1 MSFVRKK
8 RGFKEI
14 YKFGEEKEPKKA
26 RSGELIRCKF
36 MGIYHD
42 VEINEKTTENGKTT
56 CLSEIFRIELVE
68 GYYIATLRK
77 DICIEVSENGTIF
90 KFVQSETTNP
100 PVVLGSGSFGI
111 VFKIMGTDGKWYV
124 VKSFDDSHLARDEWI
139 SLEKVSGKHLCIQL
153 ACGYQI
159 HRDGDLKHIIVSEHQ
174 GDLTLSECIRK
185 TNGKCHLEL
194 LIQLFF
200 GLLAGIYE
208 IHRQG
213 RIHGDIKIENIICMK
228 NLDGTY
234 QLVLIDF
241 GYSKKI
247 GELIDNPN
255 SIYTWWFRCWRM
267 FLDKLMKGF
276 PFVKPVLI
284 SPVMD
289 WWAFFVSM
297 LHSFTDQSIDFLGF
311 RSKTQEEARQ
321 VMSENSCALWL
332 MKKMNNLGFSI
343 TDISFIQQ
351 IYFVLLNK
359 QGPEQFLKIFN
370 SFEFTLDEPDKIYVE
385 YVEEFHKL
393 RNESPIIGHVERI
406 FHPMRMLCDKKDADI
421 SEILRAMTD
430 LFVEILRDG
439 ADLSLLDAL
448 GIEHIESWFAK
459 LEEIVKMIDKIG
471 SIYF

>member
-1 MSFVRKK
+1 MSSVVKK

-14 YKFGEEKEPKKA
+14 YNLEEKEPKKA

-77 DICIEVSENGTIF
+77 DICIEVSENRTIF

-111 VFKIMGTDGKWYV
+111 VFKIMGTDGKCYV

-139 SLEKVSGKHLCIQL
+139 FLEKVSGKHLCIQL
-153 ACGYQI
+153 ACGHQI
-159 HRDGDLKHIIVSEHQ
+159 HRDGDLKHIIVSEYQ
-174 GDLTLSECIRK
+174 GDLTLSECRRRNK
-185 TNGKCHLEL
+185 GKCQLGS
-194 LIQLFF
+194 LITLF
-200 GLLAGIYE
+200 LNSSCVINK
-208 IHRQG
+208 IHRQDL
-213 RIHGDIKIENIICMK
+213 IHGDIKPDNIILMK
-228 NLDGTY
+228 NPNGRY
-234 QLVLIDF
+234 QFVLIDF
-241 GYSKKI
+241 GLSKKI

-255 SIYTWWFRCWRM
+255 SIYTWWFRCSPMVLNECVR
-267 FLDKLMKGF
+267 KF
-276 PFVKPVLI
+276 PFVKPVRI
-284 SPVMD
+284 SPIMD

-297 LHSFTDQSIDFLGF
+297 LHSFSDRSIDFLGF
-311 RSKTQEEARQ
+311 RYKTEEQARR

-359 QGPEQFLKIFN
+359 QGPQQFLKIFN
-370 SFEFTLDEPDKIYVE
+370 SFGFTLDEPEKKYAE

-393 RNESPIIGHVERI
+393 RNESPIIGHVKRI

-430 LFVEILRDG
+430 LFVKILRDG

-448 GIEHIESWFAK
+448 GIEHIKSWLAK
-459 LEEIVKMIDKIG
+459 LKGIVKMIDKIG

>member
-1 MSFVRKK
+1 MNSVGRK

-14 YKFGEEKEPKKA
+14 YKLGEEPK
-26 RSGELIRCKF
+26 RDRRELVGCKF
-36 MGIYHD
+36 MGIYYD
-42 VEINEKTTENGKTT
+42 VEIYKKTTENCKTI
-56 CLSEIFRIELVE
+56 CLSEIFRIELID

-111 VFKIMGTDGKWYV
+111 VFKIMGKHGKWYV
-124 VKSFDDSHLARDEWI
+124 VKSFDDIRSACDEWI
-139 SLEKVSGKHLCIQL
+139 SLEKVSGKHSCIQR
-153 ACGYQI
+153 ACGCQI
-159 HRDGDLKHIIVSEHQ
+159 NRNGDLKYIIVSEHQ
-174 GDLTLSECIRK
+174 GDLTLSECVRRTK
-185 TNGKCHLEL
+185 GKCQLRP
-194 LIQLFF
+194 LIILFLNSSG
-200 GLLAGIYE
+200 GLDE

-213 RIHGDIKIENIICMK
+213 LIHGDIKNDNVVLMK
-228 NLDGTY
+228 NLNGTY
-234 QLVLIDF
+234 QLFLIDF
-241 GYSKKI
+241 GLSKKI

-255 SIYTWWFRCWRM
+255 LIYIWLFRYPRM
-267 FLDKLMKGF
+267 FLDKFMKGF
-276 PFVKPVLI
+276 LFVKPVRI

-297 LHSFTDQSIDFLGF
+297 LHSFSDRSIDFLGF
-311 RSKTQEEARQ
+311 QSKTEEQARR

-332 MKKMNNLGFSI
+332 MEKMNIGKPI
-343 TDISFIQQ
+343 MDISFIQQ

-393 RNESPIIGHVERI
+393 RNKNPIIKHVEHI
-406 FHPMRMLCDKKDADI
+406 FNQKRMHCDKKDADI
-421 SEILRAMTD
+421 SDILSAMTD

-448 GIEHIESWFAK
+448 GIEHIKSWLAK
-459 LEEIVKMIDKIG
+459 LEEIVKMIDEIG
-471 SIYF
+471 GIYF

>member
-1 MSFVRKK
+1 MDLVREK
-8 RGFKEI
+8 RGFKEV
-14 YKFGEEKEPKKA
+14 YNLQQEPKRA
-26 RSGELIRCKF
+26 RGELVRCKF

-42 VEINEKTTENGKTT
+42 VEINERTTENRKTI
-56 CLSEIFRIELVE
+56 CWSEIFQIELIE

-77 DICIEVSENGTIF
+77 DICIDVSENGTIF
-90 KFVQSETTNP
+90 EFVQSETTNS
-100 PVVLGSGSFGI
+100 PVVLGSGAFGI

-124 VKSFDDSHLARDEWI
+124 VKSFDDSHLAHDEWI

-153 ACGYQI
+153 ACGCQI
-159 HRDGDLKHIIVSEHQ
+159 NRDGDLKHIIVSEHQ
-174 GDLTLSECIRK
+174 SDLTLSECSRGNK
-185 TNGKCHLEL
+185 GKCQLGS
-194 LIQLFF
+194 LITLFLILSY
-200 GLLAGIYE
+200 GLDE

-213 RIHGDIKIENIICMK
+213 LIHADIKNDNIILMK
-228 NLDGTY
+228 NPNGTY
-234 QLVLIDF
+234 QFVLIDF
-241 GYSKKI
+241 GLSKKI

-255 SIYTWWFRCWRM
+255 SIYIWWFRYPHL
-267 FLDKLMKGF
+267 FLDKFMKGF

-297 LHSFTDQSIDFLGF
+297 LHSFSDRSIDFLGF
-311 RSKTQEEARQ
+311 RSKTEEKARR

-343 TDISFIQQ
+343 MDISFIKQ

-370 SFEFTLDEPDKIYVE
+370 SFGFTLDETEKKYVE

-393 RNESPIIGHVERI
+393 RNESPIIDHVMRI
-406 FHPMRMLCDKKDADI
+406 FHPMRMLCDKKGADI
-421 SEILRAMTD
+421 SEILSAMTE

-448 GIEHIESWFAK
+448 GIEHIKSWLAK
-459 LEEIVKMIDKIG
+459 LKEIVKMIDKIG

>member
-1 MSFVRKK
+1 MDFVPEKREFKK
-8 RGFKEI
+8 IDKFKE
-14 YKFGEEKEPKKA
+14 KNEPKRA
-26 RSGELIRCKF
+26 RTGELIRCKF

-42 VEINEKTTENGKTT
+42 VEINEKTTENRKTT
-56 CLSEIFRIELVE
+56 CLSEIFRIELVD

-77 DICIEVSENGTIF
+77 DVCIEVSENRTIF
-90 KFVQSETTNP
+90 KFVHSETTNP
-100 PVVLGSGSFGI
+100 PVVLGSGAFGI

-124 VKSFDDSHLARDEWI
+124 VKSFDDSHFARDEWI
-139 SLEKVSGKHLCIQL
+139 SLEKLSGKHSCIQR

-159 HRDGDLKHIIVSEHQ
+159 NRDGDLKHIIVSEHQ

-194 LIQLFF
+194 LIKLFLD
-200 GLLAGIYE
+200 LLGGIDE

-213 RIHGDIKIENIICMK
+213 LIHGDIKIENIICMK
-228 NLDGTY
+228 KLDGTY

-276 PFVKPVLI
+276 PFVKPVRI
-284 SPVMD
+284 SPIMD
-289 WWAFFVSM
+289 LWAFFVSM
-297 LHSFTDQSIDFLGF
+297 LHSFSNRSIDFLGF
-311 RSKTQEEARQ
+311 RSKTEEQARR

-332 MKKMNNLGFSI
+332 MKKINNLGFSI

-370 SFEFTLDEPDKIYVE
+370 SFGFTLDEPEKMYAE

-393 RNESPIIGHVERI
+393 RNESPIIGHVKRI
-406 FHPMRMLCDKKDADI
+406 FHPMRMSCDKKDADI

-448 GIEHIESWFAK
+448 GMKHIESWVAK
-459 LEEIVKMIDKIG
+459 LKEILKMIDEIG
-471 SIYF
+471 GIYF

>member
-1 MSFVRKK
+1 MNSVGKR

-14 YKFGEEKEPKKA
+14 YKLEEKEPKRA
-26 RSGELIRCKF
+26 RGELVRCKF
-36 MGIYHD
+36 MDIYHD
-42 VEINEKTTENGKTT
+42 VEINERTTENGKTI
-56 CLSEIFRIELVE
+56 CWSEIFRIELVE

-77 DICIEVSENGTIF
+77 DICIDVSENGTIF
-90 KFVQSETTNP
+90 EFVQSETTNL
-100 PVVLGSGSFGI
+100 PVVLGSGAFGI

-124 VKSFDDSHLARDEWI
+124 VKSFDDSRLACDEWI

-153 ACGYQI
+153 ACGCQI

-174 GDLTLSECIRK
+174 GDLTFSEYVRRNK
-185 TNGKCHLEL
+185 GKCQLGS
-194 LIQLFF
+194 LITLF
-200 GLLAGIYE
+200 LNSLCVINE
-208 IHRQG
+208 IHRQDL
-213 RIHGDIKIENIICMK
+213 IHGDITNDNIILMK
-228 NLDGTY
+228 NPNGTY
-234 QLVLIDF
+234 QFVLIDF
-241 GYSKKI
+241 GLSKKI

-255 SIYTWWFRCWRM
+255 SIYIWWFRYPRL
-267 FLDKLMKGF
+267 FLDKFMKGF

-284 SPVMD
+284 SPVME

-311 RSKTQEEARQ
+311 RSKPEEQARR

-332 MKKMNNLGFSI
+332 IKMMNIGKPI

-370 SFEFTLDEPDKIYVE
+370 SFGFTLDEPDKIYVE

-459 LEEIVKMIDKIG
+459 LEEIVKMIDEIG
-471 SIYF
+471 GIYF